1 MKSLLKHRTI
11 ESKTLNKD
19 VELVELCYAAQM
31 QIMEAHS
38 NGKPS
43 EVGPIMI
50 KYGVVEFA
58 ESTVDEI
65 ATMLPLPVVV
75 ELSEA
80 VAEHSALD
88 EDKEKKL
95 ESAQK

>member
-1 MKSLLKHRTI
+1 MKSLLKHRII

-43 EVGPIMI
+43 EVGPIMV
-50 KYGVVEFA
+50 KYGVLEFA
-58 ESTVDEI
+58 ELTVEEI
-65 ATMLPLPVVV
+65 GTLLPLPVVV

-80 VAEHSALD
+80 VAEHSSLGVD
-88 EDKEKKL
+88 QEKKS